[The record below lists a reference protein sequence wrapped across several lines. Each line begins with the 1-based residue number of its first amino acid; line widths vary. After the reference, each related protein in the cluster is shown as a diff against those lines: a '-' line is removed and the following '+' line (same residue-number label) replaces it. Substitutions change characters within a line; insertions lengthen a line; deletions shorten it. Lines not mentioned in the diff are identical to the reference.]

1 MIGAVAQDIIARVVS
16 HTHSSTPPKKKN
28 KKQLTPQKPGSD
40 LESVVYPASIN
51 NVQDYANSEH
61 QGTLALT
68 QLIQAYLAACP
79 TAKIALL
86 GYSQGAE
93 VVGDVLC
100 GTSSDISPKTAP
112 LATQY
117 GNAVVAAISMGSPA
131 HVANQP
137 YNKGTSTRNGVSE
150 TPSPSPEQLELTV
163 PRRSGSAGTRRRASR
178 TRQGSSSTAI
188 PTTTTATARRSRW
201 IRPSRCTAAT

>member
-1 MIGAVAQDIIARVVS
+1 MQINSLHTTIQNEAIISITSPFPLHRRLHQPSRPPRSLCKRSS
-16 HTHSSTPPKKKN
+16 HHRRPSQRRGRRPRHDRCRGPRHHRPGGQSHPLLHPQKN

-68 QLIQAYLAACP
+68 QLIQTYLAACP
-79 TAKIALL
+79 SAKIALL

-137 YNKGTSTRNGVSE
+137 YNKGDRKSV
-150 TPSPSPEQLELTV
+150 V
-163 PRRSGSAGTRRRASR
+163 
-178 TRQGSSSTAI
+178 
-188 PTTTTATARRSRW
+188 
-201 IRPSRCTAAT
+201 

>member
-1 MIGAVAQDIIARVVS
+1 MFPSYPSLLLSLSTVGSTSPVGPRAACASGLHIIAARASGEAAGPGMIGAVAQDIIARV
-16 HTHSSTPPKKKN
+16 
-28 KKQLTPQKPGSD
+28 PGSD

-68 QLIQAYLAACP
+68 QLIQTYLAACP
-79 TAKIALL
+79 SAKIALL

-137 YNKGTSTRNGVSE
+137 YNKGTSTRNG
-150 TPSPSPEQLELTV
+150 
-163 PRRSGSAGTRRRASR
+163 
-178 TRQGSSSTAI
+178 
-188 PTTTTATARRSRW
+188 
-201 IRPSRCTAAT
+201 